1 MIKNKIKEINALQA
15 YFNNNKEANETSG
28 FEKN

>member
-15 YFNNNKEANETSG
+15 YFYINKEANETSG